1 MDLMDYFDRSKL
13 RGRTQTQKNLADIL
27 CVQKGEVTLW
37 KKKKR
42 SIPIRHCL
50 PIENATNGLVT
61 RKDLRPKDWQTIWPE
76 LDTSAEHPDLIED
89 CDLPLDQI
97 NRAKALFNTG
107 RIKKLSDA
115 AAFFALP
122 KPLALEV
129 FADNLPITKERCEQF
144 HQSLTNK
151 RNSV

>member
-1 MDLMDYFDRSKL
+1 MNTETRNELKIFGLTKL
-13 RGRTQTQKNLADIL
+13 ANSIGI
-27 CVQKGEVTLW
+27 
-37 KKKKR
+37 KKQFLQQFITCRPKQLRPVPIKYC
-42 SIPIRHCL
+42 IPI
-50 PIENATNGLVT
+50 EQATNGLVT

-89 CDLPLDQI
+89 CELPLDQI